1 MVKLAKILATAAMV
15 LGISVSAWAAGKM
28 HEGTVLDTMNSGGY
42 TYVQVKEG
50 DNTFWAAGPQVKVDK
65 GDKVQ
70 VDEQMW
76 MTNFTSKTLKR
87 TFDKLMFVGEIAK
100 K

>member
-1 MVKLAKILATAAMV
+1 MVKLAKILAAAAMV
-15 LGISVSAWAAGKM
+15 LGISVSAWAMGKV
-28 HEGTVLDTMNSGGY
+28 HEGTVLDTMDSGGY

-70 VDEQMW
+70 VVEQMW